1 MTARA
6 GFGAAAAPRAGEAG
20 RLRELIHMSGDYLVA
35 ATGQELGGSGDRRKG
50 SLKWNA

>member
-20 RLRELIHMSGDYLVA
+20 RLRELIHRSGDYPVA
-35 ATGQELGGSGDRRKG
+35 AAGQELGGSGDRRKG